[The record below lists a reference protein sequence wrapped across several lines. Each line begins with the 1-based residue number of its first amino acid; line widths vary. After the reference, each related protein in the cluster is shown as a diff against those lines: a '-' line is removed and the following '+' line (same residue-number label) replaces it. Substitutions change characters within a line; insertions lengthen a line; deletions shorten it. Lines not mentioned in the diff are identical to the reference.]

1 MTKYSEAGKGD
12 DMRPTNHKNY
22 SSGYDTIDWS
32 AKEVTCPTCGEKFM
46 LSKKYPHKHICLTPP
61 EETK

>member
-1 MTKYSEAGKGD
+1 MTQYSEAGKGD

-32 AKEVTCPTCGEKFM
+32 AKEVTCPNCKEKFM
-46 LSKKYPHKHICLTPP
+46 LSSKHPNKHYCVLP
-61 EETK
+61 EERR